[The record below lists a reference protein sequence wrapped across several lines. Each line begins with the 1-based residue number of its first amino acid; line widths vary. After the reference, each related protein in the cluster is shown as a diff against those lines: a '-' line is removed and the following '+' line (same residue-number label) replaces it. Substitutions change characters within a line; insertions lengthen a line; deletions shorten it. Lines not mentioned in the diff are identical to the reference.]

1 MTDTWIDKLSDYLDD
16 EMSPAERAL
25 LEERLA
31 DDQELADTLEG
42 LRRVKIH
49 GQAVDDQVPPHA
61 QSIWDGVAQRIGATG
76 SVPRDQGPIVGL
88 ITPWRSR
95 RVPISVPQL
104 IAASVALIV
113 LSGGGAMMIQRFGA
127 DLSTTGLPFESA
139 VVSAATRTA
148 FASIGATRYDQAV
161 ADLTLVLEARRQ
173 FLDQETIDVLEE
185 NLAIIDRAIER
196 SLEALRTAP
205 QSDYLR
211 SHIEQTMRQKMTLL
225 QHATARSS
233 SL

>member
-1 MTDTWIDKLSDYLDD
+1 MTDKWIDRLSDYLDD

-31 DDQELADTLEG
+31 EDQELASTLEG

-49 GQAVDDQVPPHA
+49 GQAVDDRVPPHV
-61 QSIWDGVAQRIGATG
+61 QSIWDGVAQRIGATR
-76 SVPRDQGPIVGL
+76 SVPRDRKPIVGL
-88 ITPWRSR
+88 IPWRSR

-113 LSGGGAMMIQRFGA
+113 LSGGGAMMIQRFAADPGA
-127 DLSTTGLPFESA
+127 TGLPVESA
-139 VVSAATRTA
+139 VVSVATDAA

-161 ADLTLVLEARRQ
+161 ADLTLVLEARRE
-173 FLDQETIDVLEE
+173 FLDRETIAVLTE

-205 QSDYLR
+205 RSDYLL
-211 SHIEQTMRQKMTLL
+211 SHLEQTMRQKMTLL

>member
-1 MTDTWIDKLSDYLDD
+1 
-16 EMSPAERAL
+16 
-25 LEERLA
+25 
-31 DDQELADTLEG
+31 
-42 LRRVKIH
+42 
-49 GQAVDDQVPPHA
+49 
-61 QSIWDGVAQRIGATG
+61 
-76 SVPRDQGPIVGL
+76 
-88 ITPWRSR
+88 
-95 RVPISVPQL
+95 
-104 IAASVALIV
+104 
-113 LSGGGAMMIQRFGA
+113 MIQRFGA
-127 DLSTTGLPFESA
+127 DPSATGLPFESA
-139 VVSAATRTA
+139 VSAATGTA

-161 ADLTLVLEARRQ
+161 ADLTRVLEARRQ

>member
-1 MTDTWIDKLSDYLDD
+1 MTDKWIDKLSDYLDD
-16 EMSPAERAL
+16 EMSPAERAM
-25 LEERLA
+25 LEQRLA
-31 DDQELADTLEG
+31 EDQELAETLEG

-49 GQAVDDQVPPHA
+49 AQAVDDQVPPHA
-61 QSIWDGVAQRIGATG
+61 QSLWDGIAQRIGATG
-76 SVPRDQGPIVGL
+76 SVPRDHRPVVGL

-127 DLSTTGLPFESA
+127 DPSATGLPFESA
-139 VVSAATRTA
+139 AASAASGAA
-148 FASIGATRYDQAV
+148 FASIGATRYDEAV
-161 ADLTLVLEARRQ
+161 ADLKRVLEARRQ
-173 FLDQETIDVLEE
+173 SLDQETIDVLEE

-211 SHIEQTMRQKMTLL
+211 SHLEQTMRQKMTLL
-225 QHATARSS
+225 QRATARPS

>member
-1 MTDTWIDKLSDYLDD
+1 MTDKWIDKLSDYLDD

-25 LEERLA
+25 LERRLA
-31 DDQELADTLEG
+31 EDQELAETLEG

-49 GQAVDDQVPPHA
+49 AQAVDDQVPPHA
-61 QSIWDGVAQRIGATG
+61 QSMWDGIAQRIGATR
-76 SVPRDQGPIVGL
+76 SVPRDHRPVGGL
-88 ITPWRSR
+88 ITAWRSR

-127 DLSTTGLPFESA
+127 DPSATVLPFESA
-139 VVSAATRTA
+139 VASTATGVA
-148 FASIGATRYDQAV
+148 FASIGATRYDEAV
-161 ADLTLVLEARRQ
+161 ADLKRVLEARGQ
-173 FLDQETIDVLEE
+173 FLDQETNDVLGE

-211 SHIEQTMRQKMTLL
+211 NHLEQTMRQKMTLL
-225 QHATARSS
+225 QHATARPR

>member
-25 LEERLA
+25 LEDRLA
-31 DDQELADTLEG
+31 EDQELAETLEG

-49 GQAVDDQVPPHA
+49 AQAVDDQVPPHA
-61 QSIWDGVAQRIGATG
+61 QSIWDGVAQRIGATR
-76 SVPRDQGPIVGL
+76 SVQRDQGPIVGL
-88 ITPWRSR
+88 ITPWRLR

-113 LSGGGAMMIQRFGA
+113 LSGGGAMMIQRFVA
-127 DLSTTGLPFESA
+127 DRSATGLPFESA
-139 VVSAATRTA
+139 VASATTGAA

-161 ADLTLVLEARRQ
+161 TDLTRVLEAQRQ
-173 FLDQETIDVLEE
+173 FLDQETIDLVEE
-185 NLAIIDRAIER
+185 NLAIIDRAITR

-225 QHATARSS
+225 QHATARPS

>member
-1 MTDTWIDKLSDYLDD
+1 MTDKWTDKLSDYLDD

-31 DDQELADTLEG
+31 EDQELAETLEG

-49 GQAVDDQVPPHA
+49 AQAVDDQVPPHA
-61 QSIWDGVAQRIGATG
+61 QSMWDGIAQRIGATR
-76 SVPRDQGPIVGL
+76 SAPRDRRPRVGT
-88 ITPWRSR
+88 ITSWRSR

-104 IAASVALIV
+104 IAASVALMV
-113 LSGGGAMMIQRFGA
+113 LSGGGAVMIQRMGA
-127 DLSTTGLPFESA
+127 DPDVSPLPFEAGVASG
-139 VVSAATRTA
+139 AA
-148 FASIGATRYDQAV
+148 FVSIGATRYDQAV
-161 ADLTLVLEARRQ
+161 ADLIRVFEEQRQ
-173 FLDQETIDVLEE
+173 FLDQRTIDVLEE

-211 SHIEQTMRQKMTLL
+211 SHLEQTMRQKMTLL
-225 QHATARSS
+225 QHATANPS

>member
-1 MTDTWIDKLSDYLDD
+1 MTDKWIDKLSDYLDD

-31 DDQELADTLEG
+31 EDQELAKTLEG

-49 GQAVDDQVPPHA
+49 AQAADDQVPPHA
-61 QSIWDGVAQRIGATG
+61 QSIWDGIAQRIGATRASSREQR
-76 SVPRDQGPIVGL
+76 SVVGK
-88 ITPWRSR
+88 ITPLRSR
-95 RVPISVPQL
+95 RVPISVSQL

-113 LSGGGAMMIQRFGA
+113 LSGGGALMIQRFGA
-127 DLSTTGLPFESA
+127 DPDRARLPFEPA
-139 VVSAATRTA
+139 AVSATSDVA

-161 ADLTLVLEARRQ
+161 ADLTRVLEEQRA

-196 SLEALRTAP
+196 SLEALQTAP

-211 SHIEQTMRQKMTLL
+211 SHLEQTMRQKMTLL
-225 QHATARSS
+225 QHATARPS

>member
-1 MTDTWIDKLSDYLDD
+1 MTDKWIDKLSDYLDD

-31 DDQELADTLEG
+31 EDQELAKTLEG

-49 GQAVDDQVPPHA
+49 AQAADDQVPPHA
-61 QSIWDGVAQRIGATG
+61 QSIWDGIAQRIGATRA
-76 SVPRDQGPIVGL
+76 SPREQRSIVGK
-88 ITPWRSR
+88 ITPLRSR
-95 RVPISVPQL
+95 RVPISVSQL

-113 LSGGGAMMIQRFGA
+113 LSGGGALMIQRFGA
-127 DLSTTGLPFESA
+127 ADRGPLPFEPAA
-139 VVSAATRTA
+139 VRATSDVA

-161 ADLTLVLEARRQ
+161 ADLTRVLEEQRA

-196 SLEALRTAP
+196 SLEALQTAP

-211 SHIEQTMRQKMTLL
+211 SHLEQTMRQKMTLL
-225 QHATARSS
+225 QHATARPS

>member
-1 MTDTWIDKLSDYLDD
+1 MTDRWIDSLSDYLDG

-25 LEERLA
+25 LDKRLA
-31 DDQELADTLEG
+31 EDQELAETLEG

-49 GQAVDDQVPPHA
+49 AQAVDDKVPGHT
-61 QSIWDGVAQRIGATG
+61 QTIWDGIAQRIGATRAA
-76 SVPRDQGPIVGL
+76 PRDRAPIVGS
-88 ITPWRSR
+88 ITSWQSR

-104 IAASVALIV
+104 IAASVALVV
-113 LSGGGAMMIQRFGA
+113 LSGSGAMLIQRVGG
-127 DLSTTGLPFESA
+127 DSRVTVLPFESA
-139 VVSAATRTA
+139 GVSVVPEAV

-161 ADLTLVLEARRQ
+161 ADLTRVLETQRQ
-173 FLDQETIDVLEE
+173 FLDQETIDVVEE

-205 QSDYLR
+205 HSDYLR
-211 SHIEQTMRQKMTLL
+211 SHLEQTMRQKMTLL

-233 SL
+233 AL

>member
-1 MTDTWIDKLSDYLDD
+1 MTDKWIDKLSDYLDD

-25 LEERLA
+25 LERRLA
-31 DDQELADTLEG
+31 EDQELAETLEG

-49 GQAVDDQVPPHA
+49 AQAVDDQVPPHA
-61 QSIWDGVAQRIGATG
+61 PSIWDGIAQRIGATR
-76 SVPRDQGPIVGL
+76 SVPRDHRPVVGL
-88 ITPWRSR
+88 ITAWRSR

-127 DLSTTGLPFESA
+127 DPSATGLPFESA
-139 VVSAATRTA
+139 VVSAATGAA

-161 ADLTLVLEARRQ
+161 ADLARVLEAQRQ
-173 FLDQETIDVLEE
+173 FLDRETIDVVEE

-205 QSDYLR
+205 QSDYLL
-211 SHIEQTMRQKMTLL
+211 SHLEQTMRQKMTLL
-225 QHATARSS
+225 QHATARA